1 MFLNNAYV
9 DYLFPKLV
17 YGAENI
23 LRPEYLEEIGN
34 ACREIVRTE
43 GAAVLPHFNVEST
56 HTLNSRLCDEPEFAE
71 FNEIILTYIKD
82 FLQRMNYP
90 QYILDNI
97 RILNMWTNISGEN
110 SFVFPHL
117 HPGSYISGAFYVEAP
132 EGSRIGFYDDH
143 KNFFLPQDRN
153 EMTETYRTYPCI
165 KNNLYLFRS
174 DLLHGLVPQPAG
186 ERIVISFNTYIK
198 ESVKESN

>member
-23 LRPEYLEEIGN
+23 LRPEYLEEIAN
-34 ACREIVRTE
+34 TCRDVLKSE
-43 GAAVLPHFNVEST
+43 GSIVLPHFKVEST
-56 HTLNSRLCDEPEFAE
+56 HRTNSMLYKKPNFTE
-71 FNEIILTYIKD
+71 FNETILMYIKD
-82 FLQRMNYP
+82 FLRRMNFEEYV
-90 QYILDNI
+90 IDNI
-97 RILNMWTNISGEN
+97 GFLNMWTNISGED
-110 SFVFPHL
+110 SFVFPHV
-117 HPGSYISGAFYVEAP
+117 HPGSFISGAFYVEVP
-132 EGSRIGFYDDH
+132 EDSRIGFYDDF
-143 KNFFLPQDRN
+143 KNFYLPQERN

-174 DLLHGLVPQPAG
+174 DLIHGILPQPAG

-198 ESVKESN
+198 ETT